1 MEYSCSSDILACI
14 KAVLDER
21 GIGEAEIQTL
31 ASANDKE
38 KSLEPSSSQLS
49 LSLEPPEYDQE
60 EEARMLGE
68 VFSLSPRAAS
78 GSERAK
84 VPRSVFL
91 NAVLVIKGVTTFLSQ
106 AQTVFEK
113 ESLLNLDIMLPA
125 HEEEHV
131 VFVLLS
137 YVSQS
142 LLSDEKDD
150 QRWIEEAVKSILELT
165 SETVPHVFIK
175 DSREICREFL
185 DNVLLPELVATERG
199 AIVTSVFRVFSSNQA
214 FGSIIVE
221 FLLQKLLEIGD
232 LLREAER
239 FKLETS
245 PILDRFY
252 VQNMMI
258 LEVWPAFAQGERK
271 A

>member
-1 MEYSCSSDILACI
+1 MEYSCSSDIVACI
-14 KAVLDER
+14 KAALDER

-78 GSERAK
+78 ESERAK

-125 HEEEHV
+125 NEEEHV

-142 LLSDEKDD
+142 LHTNEKDD
-150 QRWIEEAVKSILELT
+150 LRWIEEAVKSILELT
-165 SETVPHVFIK
+165 SETIPHVFIK

-199 AIVTSVFRVFSSNQA
+199 AIVTSVVRVFSSNQA
-214 FGSIIVE
+214 FGSVIVE

-271 A
+271 T